1 MRELQ
6 ATNRQGEKGEKGGKG
21 ERGKKGKESLRWGFR
36 DLGRGTL

>member
-6 ATNRQGEKGEKGGKG
+6 ATNRQGEKG